1 MYPRPIDHYFAPTD
15 LDEALA
21 LLSEHAGG
29 ARVLSGGQ
37 SLIPELKARKD
48 TTKCIVDINRVPG
61 LAKVEFA
68 DGILRIGTMVRHA
81 ELIGNPL
88 VNEHCPILSDAARC
102 IGDPQVRNRGTIGGS
117 LAFADTL
124 SDLPVAVTALNAH
137 VATVKFGGQGRSL
150 GIEEFFLVP
159 GKTALADDE
168 MVREIVISGLG
179 TGCGGAYVKHSHVV
193 NGIAII
199 STAVQLSFDGSKK
212 CTSASIVVG
221 GLTSKPARAK
231 KAERHLVGSVLDAG
245 AVAQAAETASTEI
258 DVLTDFRA
266 SAEYR
271 RNLVGHC
278 VLQMIRASI
287 SRAGSVR

>member
-21 LLSEHAGG
+21 LLSEYGGG

-37 SLIPELKARKD
+37 SLISQLKARED
-48 TTKCIVDINRVPG
+48 TAKCIVDINRVPG
-61 LAKVEFA
+61 LATVEFA

-81 ELIGNPL
+81 ELIRNS
-88 VNEHCPILSDAARC
+88 VINEYCPILNEAARY

-117 LAFADTL
+117 LAFADTA

-137 VATVKFGGQGRSL
+137 VATVKMGGQGRSL
-150 GIEEFFLVP
+150 CIEGFFLGP

-168 MVREIVISGLG
+168 MIREIVISGLG
-179 TGCGGAYVKHSHVV
+179 RGCGGAYIKHSHVV

-199 STAVQLSFDGSKK
+199 STAVQLSLDESKK
-212 CTSASIVVG
+212 CTAASIVVG
-221 GLTSKPARAK
+221 GLTSMPARAE
-231 KAERHLVGSVLDAG
+231 KAEAHLLGSVLDAG
-245 AVAQAAETASTEI
+245 AVAQAAETAATEI
-258 DVLTDFRA
+258 EVMTDFRA

-271 RNLVGHC
+271 RNLVGHY
-278 VLQMIRASI
+278 VTEMIRASV
-287 SRAGSVR
+287 SRAGGVL